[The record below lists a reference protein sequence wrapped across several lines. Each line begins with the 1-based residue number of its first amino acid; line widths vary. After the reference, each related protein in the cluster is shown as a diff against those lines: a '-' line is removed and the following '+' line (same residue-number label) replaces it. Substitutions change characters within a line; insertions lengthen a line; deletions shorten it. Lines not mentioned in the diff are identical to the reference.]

1 MLNCITTKQMTSSSN
16 IVACL
21 GGMLNCITTKQRE
34 LALNERERLGGMLN
48 CITTKLIHQLP
59 VFSTGFGRY
68 VIGNTISYRV
78 RNSIMSDS
86 K

>member
-1 MLNCITTKQMTSSSN
+1 MLNCITTKPSKGTRA
-16 IVACL
+16 VKFGL
-21 GGMLNCITTKQRE
+21 GGMLDY
-34 LALNERERLGGMLN
+34 
-48 CITTKLIHQLP
+48 ITTKLIHQLP